1 MSSSPPPPLT
11 PSERKT
17 SLTCQTFIPIQPNPQ
32 HYAREFEGDHCP
44 RNGGDTQNKVSDNPA
59 EVHYVSDD
67 EEPDTKVEQAEEDD
81 GNYVPV
87 NNELDCDTDGN
98 NSDYE
103 PMQVV
108 DTSDDDEHNYI
119 NTSEIPGLNSGR
131 VATAPLP
138 QQPKEEE
145 KGHGKGEQLP
155 LARGNTPCVSATAS
169 SVACVDPSSP
179 LGRSKEAQDQL
190 ALGGSPAS
198 SLQRKKGPPPPLK
211 SKPAL
216 PKRTDSLKPDPSKN
230 GSTDPGTM
238 TKLEDGVTSAE
249 DLKQVFEPG
258 NSRELTTAPSVMSS
272 SVTTPTTESTQVEKP
287 LLTKIREKVEKEKA
301 KNKPPSSPPVP
312 SPKSDHISI
321 SSSTIAPSK
330 PSSPHKIAIPTSPC
344 PGQVSDP
351 TYPMLISTHHPLK
364 PPPTSPR
371 FAHPSEPAAVTP
383 PYLPVSTDL
392 SCRPTATSPQPRN
405 KVMVS
410 TPIPCLT
417 TVQLSQVNRR
427 GSPNTD
433 PSNTDPG
440 EERRDSSP
448 SPLPPPMPDRPE
460 DDLCQDGSERKPQ
473 AGENSP
479 APSRIKRAYESVV
492 KKFTWK
498 SSNSEESQQPAE
510 PIQESNP
517 VEPPRKT
524 TFLDMKKRPL
534 PPEPSP
540 DGGRLGHGN
549 IGGHGND
556 SDEDLHDYEPVLD
569 DGPGAFGW
577 MGRKPPHTVDVRRAK
592 SFNATSQNRCDSH
605 NCDYENEGERPR
617 LPEPTLRCPSPT
629 VDEDKPEYDYPKI
642 PGTIPTLKLQKPVP
656 PRRVKLDS
664 GSNSMSPSPH
674 HSPGTLVGG
683 ICATN
688 SVDSY
693 MNADSQ
699 GKDFASLDDS
709 YINWAPEESQMSQAK
724 PHSHSLED
732 LSVYMNLPLPDP
744 APTRPLTTSPSHL
757 TPRARPPPINPRPP
771 RSQTN
776 MIPRTTLNPLSS
788 SSLPARGLG
797 TQVQRAPGVVTKAL
811 PPRNLIRRPPG
822 ANEC

>member
-1 MSSSPPPPLT
+1 M
-11 PSERKT
+11 
-17 SLTCQTFIPIQPNPQ
+17 
-32 HYAREFEGDHCP
+32 
-44 RNGGDTQNKVSDNPA
+44 
-59 EVHYVSDD
+59 SDD

-179 LGRSKEAQDQL
+179 LGRSKEAL
-190 ALGGSPAS
+190 APAS
-198 SLQRKKGPPPPLK
+198 LQKKKGPPPP
-211 SKPAL
+211 
-216 PKRTDSLKPDPSKN
+216 KRIVSLELIPSKD
-230 GSTDPGTM
+230 GSSDPGTM
-238 TKLEDGVTSAE
+238 AKPGDGITTAKTIAE
-249 DLKQVFEPG
+249 DDSKEI
-258 NSRELTTAPSVMSS
+258 TT
-272 SVTTPTTESTQVEKP
+272 VTTPTTENNLVGSQVEKP
-287 LLTKIREKVEKEKA
+287 LLAKIKEKVDKEKEKA

-312 SPKSDHISI
+312 SPKPKKTCPPLAITTPIS
-321 SSSTIAPSK
+321 PR
-330 PSSPHKIAIPTSPC
+330 
-344 PGQVSDP
+344 PGQVPDP
-351 TYPMLISTHHPLK
+351 IYPPLK
-364 PPPTSPR
+364 LPPTSPQ
-371 FAHPSEPAAVTP
+371 FFHPSEPAAVTP
-383 PYLPVSTDL
+383 PYLPVSTEPP
-392 SCRPTATSPQPRN
+392 CRPTATSPRFGQTSEPTVTPTTYPMPASADPPLRAPATPPQPKN

-549 IGGHGND
+549 D

-569 DGPGAFGW
+569 GGPGAVGW
-577 MGRKPPHTVDVRRAK
+577 VGKPPHTVDMQRAK
-592 SFNATSQNRCDSH
+592 SFNAASQKRCDNS
-605 NCDYENEGERPR
+605 NDYENEEERPRPLNEKERPR
-617 LPEPTLRCPSPT
+617 LPEPLPPTLRCPSPT
-629 VDEDKPEYDYPKI
+629 DDEDKPEYDYPRI
-642 PGTIPTLKLQKPVP
+642 PGAIPNLKLNKPVP
-656 PRRVKLDS
+656 LKRFKLNS
-664 GSNSMSPSPH
+664 GSNSMSPSPR
-674 HSPGTLVGG
+674 HSPGTLAGR
-683 ICATN
+683 IHASN
-688 SVDSY
+688 SVDGY

-709 YINWAPEESQMSQAK
+709 YIDWAPEKSQMSR
-724 PHSHSLED
+724 HSHSLED

-811 PPRNLIRRPPG
+811 PPRNIMRRPPG
-822 ANEC
+822 GQ